1 MKKINFSISR
11 NVLKEEEEE
20 KEKRAY
26 RGIIC
31 GEEFSF
37 LFFKNCLV
45 DRAVPVNAGFYKRD
59 TPMLMSNGVITPGQ
73 LEAPIFRL
81 PFLYRNRAGLRECPG
96 NYEGRAGGLMRFRNA
111 ASGQPATRRRRR
123 GWRGGGAAWNL
134 AFPASS
140 S

>member
-37 LFFKNCLV
+37 LFFLKTV
-45 DRAVPVNAGFYKRD
+45 
-59 TPMLMSNGVITPGQ
+59 
-73 LEAPIFRL
+73 
-81 PFLYRNRAGLRECPG
+81 
-96 NYEGRAGGLMRFRNA
+96 
-111 ASGQPATRRRRR
+111 
-123 GWRGGGAAWNL
+123 
-134 AFPASS
+134 SS
-140 S
+140 IERCR